1 MATQCGVARIIYRQS
16 DRSAYGYI
24 TSYQC
29 GHKVEFHKLCAKD
42 VNCNVWS
49 MNRNTVLNIDIYG
62 DVCFCLLFVY
72 VQCIVIWLIVI
83 AETYISKVPIKIS

>member
-29 GHKVEFHKLCAKD
+29 GHTVEFHKLCAKD
-42 VNCNVWS
+42 VNCHVWF
-49 MNRNTVLNIDIYG
+49 MNINTVLHIDIYR
-62 DVCFCLLFVY
+62 DVCLCLLFVY
-72 VQCIVIWLIVI
+72 VQYVVIRIIVIV
-83 AETYISKVPIKIS
+83 ETHIRNVPIKIS